1 MRKTFKGVAEIV
13 VADTEIQKVDPN
25 AEESKMELD

>member
-13 VADTEIQKVDPN
+13 IADTEQKKVDPN
-25 AEESKMELD
+25 AEESKM